1 MGKGS
6 IVQHPLD
13 ACLFLAFDQQV
24 HPPPPEGAEAPR
36 LIALFGMHVDDI
48 CGCYYE
54 NDEHTTV
61 LLQNLKGIFNFREW
75 ITSNDKEE
83 LEYCGAQITKVGQDH
98 WKIHHEKYLNKQKP
112 ITYPKERHGSND
124 GVTDREKT
132 SLRGLIGALQWP
144 ATQTSPHL
152 QCMVSTLAGQV
163 SKATT
168 STLDSAN
175 KCLKFAKQNNDV
187 GLEFRHLGPKEEI
200 TFIAYS
206 DASFASR
213 DDLSSQGGYMVA
225 MTHRDVTKGGE
236 GHYNIIDW
244 RSWKLARVARSTL
257 AAESQAASDAA
268 DALLFAS
275 TFWRLLWEPWLPLDD
290 IKTAQCANSPK
301 LVVDA
306 KALYDLLV
314 RDEIQT
320 GSSADKRTA
329 IEVLV
334 SQDKLLC
341 CGASTLWV
349 SSELQYADGLTK
361 SSAAQLLADRMR
373 SHLTRLRS
381 DEDFVAAKKKTPWER
396 EERN

>member
-6 IVQHPLD
+6 ILQHPLD
-13 ACLFLAFDQQV
+13 ACLFLAFDRQV

-48 CGCYYE
+48 FGCYYE

-124 GVTDREKT
+124 EVTDREKT

-152 QCMVSTLAGQV
+152 QCMVSTLVGQV

-168 STLDSAN
+168 SILDAAN
-175 KCLKFAKQNNDV
+175 KCLKFAKQNV

-200 TFIAYS
+200 TFIA
-206 DASFASR
+206 
-213 DDLSSQGGYMVA
+213 
-225 MTHRDVTKGGE
+225 
-236 GHYNIIDW
+236 
-244 RSWKLARVARSTL
+244 
-257 AAESQAASDAA
+257 
-268 DALLFAS
+268 
-275 TFWRLLWEPWLPLDD
+275 
-290 IKTAQCANSPK
+290 
-301 LVVDA
+301 
-306 KALYDLLV
+306 
-314 RDEIQT
+314 
-320 GSSADKRTA
+320 
-329 IEVLV
+329 
-334 SQDKLLC
+334 
-341 CGASTLWV
+341 
-349 SSELQYADGLTK
+349 
-361 SSAAQLLADRMR
+361 
-373 SHLTRLRS
+373 
-381 DEDFVAAKKKTPWER
+381 
-396 EERN
+396 

>member
-1 MGKGS
+1 MAFCDAPRAWYEEATTRILNMGKGS

-13 ACLFLAFDQQV
+13 ACLFLAFDRQV

-36 LIALFGMHVDDI
+36 LIALFGTHVDDI
-48 CGCYYE
+48 FGCYYE

-124 GVTDREKT
+124 EVTDREKT

-163 SKATT
+163 SKGTT
-168 STLDSAN
+168 STLDAAN

-225 MTHRDVTKGGE
+225 MTHQMSPKVEKDTTTSSTGGA
-236 GHYNIIDW
+236 GSW
-244 RSWKLARVARSTL
+244 REWREAHLQQRARQHPTL
-257 AAESQAASDAA
+257 PMR
-268 DALLFAS
+268 FC
-275 TFWRLLWEPWLPLDD
+275 LPLRFGDFYGNLGCPWTTSRPPNVPTLQSWLLMPRRCMTCWSEMRS
-290 IKTAQCANSPK
+290 KQEAVLTSALPLRFWSPK
-301 LVVDA
+301 TNYFAAVPLHFGLA
-306 KALYDLLV
+306 PNFNML
-314 RDEIQT
+314 
-320 GSSADKRTA
+320 TA
-329 IEVLV
+329 
-334 SQDKLLC
+334 
-341 CGASTLWV
+341 
-349 SSELQYADGLTK
+349 
-361 SSAAQLLADRMR
+361 
-373 SHLTRLRS
+373 
-381 DEDFVAAKKKTPWER
+381 
-396 EERN
+396 